1 MACLSQSVERKPLD
15 LVVVGLSPTVGVVE
29 LQ

>member
-1 MACLSQSVERKPLD
+1 MARLSQSVERKALD
-15 LVVVGLSPTVGVVE
+15 LVVVGSNPTVGVVE